1 MLVGPITALVLSILA
16 LIATIY
22 VVRERDVLKAIV
34 YSGLQS
40 AAYAVMLELFFAP
53 DLLIAY
59 IAVSLGV
66 LSVLFIYVLMKGER
80 YEECCGLGVE
90 GVVEDSGVRVVG
102 LGGRGGARYRPSTA
116 GWMPCRGGS
125 ASRAG
130 SS

>member
-1 MLVGPITALVLSILA
+1 MLVGPITALVMSILA
-16 LIATIY
+16 LVATIY

-66 LSVLFIYVLMKGER
+66 LSALFIYVLMKGER
-80 YEECCGLGVE
+80 YEE
-90 GVVEDSGVRVVG
+90 
-102 LGGRGGARYRPSTA
+102 
-116 GWMPCRGGS
+116 
-125 ASRAG
+125 
-130 SS
+130 